1 MLGMRRWATG
11 RTVMLAALA
20 LAAAGTSAAAAPTDV
35 EVDVEGV
42 HVDHFGGPVVVLVE
56 KGAAARELPIWV
68 GPAEAQAIALELQD
82 VARPRPLT
90 HDLMRRMLEA
100 LGARL
105 DRVVV
110 TQIDARTYFAEM
122 HLVAREGG
130 AVAPLDA
137 RPSDAIALALRLD
150 RPILVRETVFA
161 DAGMEGQHTA
171 TKVWGL
177 TIQPLTPSLAGAL
190 MLPGVSGS
198 LVSDVETA
206 GPARKVRRGDVIT
219 AVDDE
224 AMHSPLSLGRRL
236 RAADEGEVVRLAV
249 LRDGRRVE
257 VRLRAP
263 ASR

>member
-1 MLGMRRWATG
+1 MLGSLGGVSGPAW
-11 RTVMLAALA
+11 MLATLL
-20 LAAAGTSAAAAPTDV
+20 LAAGGTHGAAAASDV

-42 HVDHFGGPVVVLVE
+42 HVDGFGGPVVVLVE

-68 GPAEAQAIALELQD
+68 GPAEARAIALELQG

-90 HDLMRRMLEA
+90 HDLMGRVLEA
-100 LGARL
+100 LGGRL

-110 TQIDARTYFAEM
+110 TQVDAKTYFAEL
-122 HLVAREGG
+122 HLVGREGR

-137 RPSDAIALALRLD
+137 RPSDAIALALGLD

-161 DAGMEGQHTA
+161 DAGMEGRHTA

-177 TIQPLTPSLAGAL
+177 TVQPLTTELAGAL
-190 MLPGVSGS
+190 RLPGVSGS
-198 LVSDVETA
+198 LVSDVDRA

-224 AMHSPLSLGRRL
+224 AMQSPLSLGRRL
-236 RAADEGEVVRLAV
+236 RAADAGAVVRLAV
-249 LRDGRRVE
+249 LREGRRLE